1 MKPDMSN
8 YNLNIKSEDRSA
20 EKTGAWTTLKRLM
33 TLVGQERRNMYI
45 AMIFIFINSGLI
57 LTAPYLI
64 GQTVDRFIVTHQYGG
79 VIRNSLIL
87 FAIFCVAMGSGYAQA
102 QLMGKVGQRM
112 LFNLRNNIFR
122 KLQELPID
130 FFNQN
135 KAGDLISR
143 LNNDTDKINQ
153 FFSQSLVQFMAS
165 LFAMTGAVVFLISI
179 NWKLALAALMPAV
192 VLLIFTRFVSP
203 WVRKRNAVSMKS
215 TGNLSAEIQ
224 ESLNNFKVIVAFNR
238 RDYFRR
244 KFEEVNNE
252 NYKNATRAGIANNV
266 FMPVYGF
273 FSNIGQMIVL
283 VMGIYMIS
291 AGEFSVGLLISFLA
305 YILQFYNPLRQ
316 IAALWA
322 NFQVALAGWD
332 RISHILSM
340 ESNLKLLPPEPLQMD
355 ESLVSFR
362 NVTFSY
368 TPDKEIL
375 HNVSFE
381 LKAGMTYAFVGPTGG
396 GKTTTASLM
405 DRLYDTKSGQ
415 ILLYGMDIRS
425 IDPATLAAKIGFI
438 LQEPVLF
445 SGTIRDNILYGNEC
459 FLPLSDEELM
469 QEMKEVGLDGLL
481 ARFEGGLHA
490 EIKPTGESLSLGQKQ
505 IIAFIRAVI
514 RRPNLLIL
522 DEATANIDTVT
533 EQLLDEILRKLP
545 KTTTKI
551 IIAHRMNTIES
562 ADEIFFINSG
572 SITRAGSFKEA
583 VSLLLQGKR
592 ES

>member
-1 MKPDMSN
+1 MSN
-8 YNLNIKSEDRSA
+8 YNLNIKPEDRSA
-20 EKTGAWTTLKRLM
+20 EKAGAWTTLKRLM

-79 VIRNSLIL
+79 VIRNSIL
-87 FAIFCVAMGSGYAQA
+87 LFVIFCVAMGSGYAQA

-165 LFAMTGAVVFLISI
+165 LFAMTGAVIFLISI
-179 NWKLALAALMPAV
+179 NWKLALASLIPAV
-192 VLLIFTRFVSP
+192 VLMIFTRLVSP
-203 WVRKRNAVSMKS
+203 WVRRRNAVSMKS
-215 TGNLSAEIQ
+215 TGTLSAEIQ

-273 FSNIGQMIVL
+273 FSNVGQMIVL

-340 ESNLKLLPPEPLQMD
+340 ESNLKLLPSQPLQMD

-405 DRLYDTKSGQ
+405 DRLYDTSSGQ

-445 SGTIRDNILYGNEC
+445 TGTIRDNILYGNEC
-459 FLPLSDEELM
+459 FMPLSDEELM
-469 QEMKEVGLDGLL
+469 LEMKEVGLDGLL

-572 SITRAGSFKEA
+572 SITRAGSFNEA

>member
-1 MKPDMSN
+1 MTRNMSN
-8 YNLNIKSEDRSA
+8 YNLNIKSEDRPA
-20 EKTGAWTTLKRLM
+20 EKAGAWITLKRLM

-79 VIRNSLIL
+79 VIRNSIIL
-87 FAIFCVAMGSGYAQA
+87 FAVFCVAMGSGYAQA
-102 QLMGKVGQRM
+102 QLMGRVGQRM
-112 LFNLRNNIFR
+112 LYNLRNNIFR

-179 NWKLALAALMPAV
+179 NWKLALASLMPAV

-244 KFEEVNNE
+244 KFEEVNAE
-252 NYKNATRAGIANNV
+252 NYHNATRAGIANNV

-340 ESNLKLLPPEPLQMD
+340 ESNLKLLPPKPLQMD

-405 DRLYDTKSGQ
+405 DRLYDTSSGQ

-445 SGTIRDNILYGNEC
+445 TGTIRDNILYGNEC
-459 FLPLSDEELM
+459 FMPLSDEELM
-469 QEMKEVGLDGLL
+469 LEMKEVGLDGLL

>member
-1 MKPDMSN
+1 MSN
-8 YNLNIKSEDRSA
+8 YNLNIKPEDRSA
-20 EKTGAWTTLKRLM
+20 EKAGAWTTLKRLM

-79 VIRNSLIL
+79 VIRNSIL
-87 FAIFCVAMGSGYAQA
+87 LFVIFCVAMGSGYAQA

-165 LFAMTGAVVFLISI
+165 LFAMTGAVIFLISI
-179 NWKLALAALMPAV
+179 NWKLALASLIPAV
-192 VLLIFTRFVSP
+192 VLMIFTRLVSP
-203 WVRKRNAVSMKS
+203 WVRRRNAVSMKS
-215 TGNLSAEIQ
+215 TGTLSAEIQ

-273 FSNIGQMIVL
+273 FSNVGQMIVL

-340 ESNLKLLPPEPLQMD
+340 ESNLKLLPSQPLQMD

-405 DRLYDTKSGQ
+405 DRLYDTSSGQ

-445 SGTIRDNILYGNEC
+445 TGTIRDNILYGNEC

-469 QEMKEVGLDGLL
+469 LEMKEVGLDGLL

-572 SITRAGSFKEA
+572 SITRAGSFNEA